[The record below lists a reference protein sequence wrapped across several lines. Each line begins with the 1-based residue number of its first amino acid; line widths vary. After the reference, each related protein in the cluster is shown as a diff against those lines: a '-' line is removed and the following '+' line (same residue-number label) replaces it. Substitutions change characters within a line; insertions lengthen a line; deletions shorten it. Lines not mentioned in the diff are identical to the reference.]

1 MIPGACSIRWHGV
14 PIDLLPGR
22 AAFLPAVSTLL
33 IADVHLG
40 KPAAFRAAGIPVPES
55 VTTTDLARIS
65 GLLAITGARRV
76 IVLGDLIHDQTALLE
91 TTADAVRCWRHR
103 HAAIEVD
110 LIVGNHDRRARSCE
124 PLGFRVLGN
133 EHDLGFLHLTHEPPA
148 LATTAPT
155 LCGHIHPAIPLRR
168 HTTGGGK
175 SPCFWFSG
183 RVGILPA
190 FGAFTGGFC
199 PELQGDDLVFAAGP
213 DSVLPVTPQAL
224 RAAGTNQAP
233 AYDRA

>member
-1 MIPGACSIRWHGV
+1 MMPGGLSIQWHGV
-14 PIDLLPGR
+14 TIHLLPGQ
-22 AAFLPAVSTLL
+22 AAFLPESSTLL

-55 VTTTDLARIS
+55 VTLSDLSRIS
-65 GLLAITGARRV
+65 DLLAVSAARRLV
-76 IVLGDLIHDQTALLE
+76 VLGDLIHDQTALLA
-91 TTADAVRCWRHR
+91 TTADAVRCWRNR
-103 HAAIEVD
+103 HAGIEVD
-110 LIVGNHDRRARSCE
+110 LVVGNHDRRARSCE
-124 PLGFRVLGN
+124 PLGFRILGT
-133 EHDLGFLHLTHEPPA
+133 EHHLGTLRLTHEPPLEA
-148 LATTAPT
+148 GSTPT

-190 FGAFTGGFC
+190 FGAFTGGVC
-199 PELQGDDLVFAAGP
+199 PELHADDLVFAAGR
-213 DSVLPVTPQAL
+213 DTVLPVTPQAL
-224 RAAGTNQAP
+224 RAAGTNQAA

>member
-1 MIPGACSIRWHGV
+1 MIPGVCSIRWHGV

-22 AAFLPAVSTLL
+22 AAFLPAASTVL

-65 GLLAITGARRV
+65 ELLIGTGASRL
-76 IVLGDLIHDQTALLE
+76 IVLGDLIHDQTALLD
-91 TTADAVRCWRHR
+91 TTADAVRRWREH

-110 LIVGNHDRRARSCE
+110 LIIGNHDRRARSCE

-133 EHDLGFLHLTHEPPA
+133 AHDLGPLLLTHEPPA
-148 LATTAPT
+148 EGTIRPT
-155 LCGHIHPAIPLRR
+155 LCGHIHPAIALRR

-199 PELQGDDLVFAAGP
+199 PELDADDLVFAAGR
-213 DSVLPVTPQAL
+213 DTVLPVTPQAL
-224 RAAGTNQAP
+224 RAAGTNQAA